1 MVLFGQEEAAHT
13 KNPTDCRKE
22 KQANNCTSHSRGK
35 THDLKLFER
44 SRIKLKKKTRKEL
57 DLGYLGMERFH
68 GNVRLPKKS
77 SKLHPLT
84 KKEMRY
90 NKRTARSRVLV
101 EHVIGRIKVFRIIA
115 EKYRNRRRR
124 YTLRMK
130 LICGL
135 YNFEYAK

>member
-1 MVLFGQEEAAHT
+1 M
-13 KNPTDCRKE
+13 
-22 KQANNCTSHSRGK
+22 
-35 THDLKLFER
+35 KLFER